1 MRLWAGKALL
11 MQPECRQ
18 MESDTCVCRMVF
30 VVTLWLQIIK
40 CSPWGDFARQAP
52 QMKLTYSER
61 ETEETERGM
70 KRQRRRRGG
79 WKDREGDEAW
89 EEHKEMK
96 RMGRNK
102 RKRWKKDPK
111 TCRGR
116 VNVFFM
122 GQRATLLFQRVVGFR
137 GQHTQA
143 ESCPFFRLNCVY
155 SPVWWFLI
163 RNQLAWS

>member
-61 ETEETERGM
+61 ETEETERRM
-70 KRQRRRRGG
+70 KRQRGG
-79 WKDREGDEAW
+79 WSVRGAQRNEKDGEKQEKAVKKRSKDMQRESQ
-89 EEHKEMK
+89 
-96 RMGRNK
+96 
-102 RKRWKKDPK
+102 
-111 TCRGR
+111 C
-116 VNVFFM
+116 FFM

-143 ESCPFFRLNCVY
+143 ESCPFFRLNCVC
-155 SPVWWFLI
+155 SPVSWFLI
-163 RNQLAWS
+163 RNQLACS

>member
-1 MRLWAGKALL
+1 MQGECFPTPVSFLLLGAFEMRLWAGKALL

-116 VNVFFM
+116 VNVFLWVR
-122 GQRATLLFQRVVGFR
+122 GQRYYFREWWVLEVNTLRLRVVLF
-137 GQHTQA
+137 
-143 ESCPFFRLNCVY
+143 SD
-155 SPVWWFLI
+155 
-163 RNQLAWS
+163 